1 MSTAPGFPPSE
12 YVSMALWAPFSKIV
26 GITAITN
33 QVPKSCRTGTL
44 STGFRGSSFVEL
56 APIVLSS
63 VELHHAC
70 LMTEWS
76 LQGLC
81 EWRQG
86 RESMLRYHFTTERR
100 SAKLLAA

>member
-33 QVPKSCRTGTL
+33 QVPKSCLTGTL

-56 APIVLSS
+56 APMLASEVRMRQFMAG
-63 VELHHAC
+63 EAC
-70 LMTEWS
+70 LAW
-76 LQGLC
+76 Q
-81 EWRQG
+81 
-86 RESMLRYHFTTERR
+86 LRVRGVFLPEQLPSVHRHTS
-100 SAKLLAA
+100 SAALTACS